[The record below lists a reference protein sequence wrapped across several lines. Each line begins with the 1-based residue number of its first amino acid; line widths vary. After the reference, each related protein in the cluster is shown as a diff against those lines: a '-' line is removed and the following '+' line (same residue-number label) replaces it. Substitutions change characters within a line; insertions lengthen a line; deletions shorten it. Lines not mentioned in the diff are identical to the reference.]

1 MGSGRYRRHVKR
13 LLEVDGAALAL
24 AESTVTLLLLQ
35 ADELQLRELLDD
47 AEVAR
52 TPVVPAL
59 VLVTGEGI
67 RVLTEVLGT
76 AWAYDDRALQQHLP
90 DRRPHGKSEWGRFNY
105 ALHAAGC
112 LAGGVQLDWELQVSF
127 WQQPLWPAQLTLLAL
142 LQDAA
147 HRDAGLSREH
157 FLERLQSRLSDYRN
171 NGGVC

>member
-24 AESTVTLLLLQ
+24 AESTVTLLLQ

-67 RVLTEVLGT
+67 RVLTEVLGN

-90 DRRPHGKSEWGRFNY
+90 DRRPHGKSEWSRFNY